1 MYWSALMANITL
13 SIRSLLAVIR
23 AGGNESYPFTAGG
36 YEFLESKVF
45 RRESSPK
52 GTPHA
57 VNGRRKFSIT
67 SSATLPG
74 QGQGLAAEPGA
85 TVPIPV
91 WRGRQGVCGLS
102 D

>member
-1 MYWSALMANITL
+1 MYWSALMANISV

-23 AGGNESYPFTAGG
+23 AGGDDSYPYTAGG

-57 VNGRRKFSIT
+57 FKGRRKFST
-67 SSATLPG
+67 T
-74 QGQGLAAEPGA
+74 
-85 TVPIPV
+85 
-91 WRGRQGVCGLS
+91 
-102 D
+102 